1 MPSFQGISAL
11 VGKTLS
17 IAEPGLNLQYLES
30 KQATRFNLVKKSG
43 CFATYVRAEFE
54 NGGPKWPKGEYTL
67 LIVLVGCSALAQ
79 LPLQPIACM
88 TTGEL
93 IVLPQTS

>member
-30 KQATRFNLVKKSG
+30 KQATRFNLAKSQG
-43 CFATYVRAEFE
+43 
-54 NGGPKWPKGEYTL
+54 
-67 LIVLVGCSALAQ
+67 VLQ
-79 LPLQPIACM
+79 LM
-88 TTGEL
+88 FEL
-93 IVLPQTS
+93 IRKRRSRMAER

>member
-30 KQATRFNLVKKSG
+30 KQATRFNLLKSQG
-43 CFATYVRAEFE
+43 
-54 NGGPKWPKGEYTL
+54 
-67 LIVLVGCSALAQ
+67 VLQ
-79 LPLQPIACM
+79 LM
-88 TTGEL
+88 FD
-93 IVLPQTS
+93 